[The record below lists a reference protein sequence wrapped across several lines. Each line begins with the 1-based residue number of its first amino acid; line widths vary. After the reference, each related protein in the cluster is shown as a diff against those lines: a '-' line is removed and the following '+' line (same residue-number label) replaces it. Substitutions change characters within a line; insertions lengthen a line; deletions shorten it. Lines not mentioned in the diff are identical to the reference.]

1 MALFDGE
8 ILPLVGWASV
18 TGSDGT
24 SANARGV
31 TTARTGTGV
40 YTVTLQTD
48 ENLDADRY
56 SPQVTPAGATG
67 VIATATKTSASVCT
81 VRTFSAP
88 TTAADA
94 DFEIEIR
101 RASDVQP

>member
-1 MALFDGE
+1 MSLFDAE

-18 TGSDGT
+18 VGSDGSST
-24 SANARGV
+24 NARGV
-31 TTARTGTGV
+31 TVARTGTGV

-48 ENLDADRY
+48 ENLDTDRY
-56 SPQVTPAGATG
+56 SPQVSVAGTTG
-67 VIATATKTSASVCT
+67 VSVTVTKDNASQCT

-94 DFEIEIR
+94 NFEIWIR